1 MRQKSKW
8 SYHDQM
14 IFQSRNELKSN
25 TPLMVNH
32 EPNMKL
38 IGKLTTKL
46 NWKAIMKHISG
57 SGLPIKT

>member
-46 NWKAIMKHISG
+46 N
-57 SGLPIKT
+57 